1 MKMNLIFLETVFNLE
16 MKSLSEKQKLKLYG
30 KLSFGGV
37 HSIAYN
43 GSQVYLV
50 ADLEAQNL
58 NLIQNENRNTKLG

>member
-1 MKMNLIFLETVFNLE
+1 MGLHYAEIVIGSGTLKMA
-16 MKSLSEKQKLKLYG
+16 G
-30 KLSFGGV
+30 
-37 HSIAYN
+37 N

>member
-1 MKMNLIFLETVFNLE
+1 MNIGIVINATA
-16 MKSLSEKQKLKLYG
+16 QG
-30 KLSFGGV
+30 KLT
-37 HSIAYN
+37 YN

>member
-1 MKMNLIFLETVFNLE
+1 MQLLKRKLPMEHYFKPFTFLQKMRRALAKNIY
-16 MKSLSEKQKLKLYG
+16 LKR
-30 KLSFGGV
+30 
-37 HSIAYN
+37 APN

>member
-1 MKMNLIFLETVFNLE
+1 MA
-16 MKSLSEKQKLKLYG
+16 
-30 KLSFGGV
+30 
-37 HSIAYN
+37 HN

>member
-1 MKMNLIFLETVFNLE
+1 M
-16 MKSLSEKQKLKLYG
+16 SSRHEKLMCG
-30 KLSFGGV
+30 VGGE
-37 HSIAYN
+37 IAFN

>member
-1 MKMNLIFLETVFNLE
+1 MTLNHN
-16 MKSLSEKQKLKLYG
+16 YG
-30 KLSFGGV
+30 YFSGV
-37 HSIAYN
+37 GSGIAGN

>member
-1 MKMNLIFLETVFNLE
+1 MTCHFRV
-16 MKSLSEKQKLKLYG
+16 S
-30 KLSFGGV
+30 